1 MSSGAIEEDTRW
13 TVLSSVS
20 RQQIFGHCSQSVVS
34 RVTVWH
40 TTITWVR
47 AGVVLL
53 LVLMVWMVLM
63 VVMMLMM
70 RVLRMMMLVMM
81 VPGQLRH
88 GVALVLVPQRRG
100 AEPHGR
106 GGRRLLGRGLGA
118 LLGLVV
124 GGGRGP
130 GARVR
135 GQLQGGGLHPP
146 RPRVAAVVTA
156 RGLLGL
162 AHGGGGQLRRG
173 LGLGRLAINTL
184 L

>member
-1 MSSGAIEEDTRW
+1 M
-13 TVLSSVS
+13 
-20 RQQIFGHCSQSVVS
+20 
-34 RVTVWH
+34 WH

-47 AGVVLL
+47 AGVVLLL

-156 RGLLGL
+156 RAHGGLLGL

-173 LGLGRLAINTL
+173 RGLGRLAINTL

>member
-1 MSSGAIEEDTRW
+1 MRY
-13 TVLSSVS
+13 
-20 RQQIFGHCSQSVVS
+20 
-34 RVTVWH
+34 

-53 LVLMVWMVLM
+53 LVLMVWMMLM

-70 RVLRMMMLVMM
+70 RMLRMMMLVMM

-106 GGRRLLGRGLGA
+106 GGRRLLGRGLGD
-118 LLGLVV
+118 LLGLVAGG

-156 RGLLGL
+156 RARGGLLGL
-162 AHGGGGQLRRG
+162 AQGGGGQLRRG
-173 LGLGRLAINTL
+173 RGLGRLDINTL

>member
-1 MSSGAIEEDTRW
+1 MMVI
-13 TVLSSVS
+13 
-20 RQQIFGHCSQSVVS
+20 
-34 RVTVWH
+34 
-40 TTITWVR
+40 
-47 AGVVLL
+47 VVLV
-53 LVLMVWMVLM
+53 LVLLLM

-88 GVALVLVPQRRG
+88 GVALVLVPQRRR

-156 RGLLGL
+156 RGL
-162 AHGGGGQLRRG
+162 
-173 LGLGRLAINTL
+173 
-184 L
+184 